1 MRGSTSLLCFPF
13 ADVRSMRVIASFRPQ
28 EMKIYPVSP
37 IQRYCLLV
45 SGRKNYG
52 ADMNVG
58 ACLYFPVDLDSSIV
72 INRVS
77 KCLAFHPALNARFE
91 ISQDE
96 CIYQS
101 IDDTDNFRSEE
112 HTSELQS
119 LMRNSYAVFC
129 LKKKK

>member
-1 MRGSTSLLCFPF
+1 MRISDWSSDVCSSDLPPLSSLDFMRGSTSLLCFPF

-58 ACLYFPVDLDSSIV
+58 ACLYFLVDLDSSIV
-72 INRVS
+72 INRLS
-77 KCLAFHPALNARFE
+77 KCLAFHQPFNL
-91 ISQDE
+91 I
-96 CIYQS
+96 
-101 IDDTDNFRSEE
+101 
-112 HTSELQS
+112 
-119 LMRNSYAVFC
+119 
-129 LKKKK
+129 LKFTNITAF